1 MGVVGLFFA
10 AMILACCIRPARSP
24 AEERNRMFA
33 TANRTF
39 GTAIAATTIT
49 TNTTIKISIR
59 LNPQERAR
67 RRLFLLTSI
76 LILVS
81 NSLLGAYCR
90 GLFRTYPNFR
100 QYENSTL
107 HATS

>member
-10 AMILACCIRPARSP
+10 AMILACCLRPDRSP
-24 AEERNRMFA
+24 AEARNRTFA

-59 LNPQERAR
+59 VNPPVRPR
-67 RRLFLLTSI
+67 RGQFLLRSI
-76 LILVS
+76 LIL
-81 NSLLGAYCR
+81 
-90 GLFRTYPNFR
+90 GLQLASGRLPPGFSQGIP
-100 QYENSTL
+100 QLPSE
-107 HATS
+107 